1 MAKFGHFQAGAA
13 TPLAQF
19 EGDSMEMEKQ
29 FVRIYKSGSTDL
41 GTYDPTHPTG
51 TLVAAICLDKGQYV
65 KKTSD

>member
-19 EGDSMEMEKQ
+19 EGDTMEMEKQ
-29 FVRIYKSGSTDL
+29 FVRIYKSGSAKL
-41 GTYDPTHPTG
+41 ENYDPAHPIG
-51 TLVAAICLDKGQYV
+51 SLVAAICLDKGQYV